1 MTVEFQ
7 PQEDGDIDYESI
19 VAIARATEPD
29 DYVSVS
35 DVRDWDDNQRRASR
49 LCARW
54 LAYVDDEMVGFSYV
68 GQSPEL
74 ERTMGIVRL
83 MVHPAHQRRGY
94 GRALLERAETTASEH
109 GVDRLL
115 GSTEEARTRDVRFM
129 ERAGFRE
136 IDREWRSTL
145 NLERFDPTT
154 WQEML
159 DRVTASGIRIVSVSA
174 LGEERPG
181 WKRDLHRLY
190 VQVEAD
196 VPANFPMLAVSFEDF
211 EALVLGHR
219 LLADGFLVAM
229 DGDQM
234 VGLTEPLLVDDEP
247 TAIAQSMT
255 GVRSDHRG
263 RGIAIALKAASAI
276 WAASHGYTSIRT
288 NNDQSN
294 AAMLAV
300 NDRLGFERDHATIWY
315 LKRL

>member
-1 MTVEFQ
+1 MTAEYRFA
-7 PQEDGDIDYESI
+7 DAGDVDYGSI
-19 VAIARATEPD
+19 VAIALAIQPD
-29 DYVSVS
+29 DYVSVA
-35 DVRDWDDNQRRASR
+35 DMRDWDDNQRRASR

-54 LAYVDDEMVGFSYV
+54 LAYVDDEMVGFAYV

-74 ERTMGIVRL
+74 EPTMAFARL
-83 MVHPAHQRRGY
+83 MVHPEYQQRGH
-94 GRALLERAETTASEH
+94 GRALLERAETTASGH

-115 GSTEEARTRDVRFM
+115 GSTEETRPRDMRFM

-145 NLERFDPTT
+145 NLEHSDPSA
-154 WQEML
+154 WQEIL
-159 DRVTASGIRIVSVSA
+159 DQVTASGIRIVSVSE
-174 LGEERPG
+174 LGEGRPD

-190 VQVEAD
+190 VQVETD
-196 VPANFPMLAVSFEDF
+196 VPANFPILAVSFEDF
-211 EALVLGHR
+211 EALALGHR
-219 LLADGFLVAM
+219 LIADGFLVAM

-263 RGIAIALKAASAI
+263 RGIATALKAASAI